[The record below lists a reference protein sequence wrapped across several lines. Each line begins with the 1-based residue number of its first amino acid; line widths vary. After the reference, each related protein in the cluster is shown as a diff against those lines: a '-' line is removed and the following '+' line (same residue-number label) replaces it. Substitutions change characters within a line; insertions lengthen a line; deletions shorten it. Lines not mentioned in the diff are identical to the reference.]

1 MLCSCGAD
9 ASEALCNFAVQ
20 IVVTDLE
27 WCREFKSSVGFYVSR
42 SLPCKNT
49 SESLSLSHR

>member
-9 ASEALCNFAVQ
+9 ASEVLCNFAVQ